1 MRDEDPFAPAPPRPV
16 KLDEMSVSDL
26 KDRIEAL
33 QDEIRRCEA
42 MIAAK
47 SSARAAA
54 DSVFG
59 RPGSAG

>member
-26 KDRIEAL
+26 KARIASL
-33 QDEIRRCEA
+33 QDEIRRCEE

-59 RPGSAG
+59 RPASAG

>member
-16 KLDEMSVSDL
+16 KLDELSVFEL
-26 KDRIEAL
+26 KDRIAAL
-33 QDEIRRCEA
+33 QEEIKRCED

-47 SSARAAA
+47 SSAKAAA

-59 RPGSAG
+59 RPASAG